1 MTDFTKSYLSIF
13 FLILSLLLAS
23 GCDGDD
29 RGGSANQDDSRPNIL
44 LIVADDLGYT
54 DLGVYGSEINTP
66 VLDRLARSGVMFTR
80 FHAAA
85 VCSPTRS
92 MLLSGTDHHLAGL
105 GNMYE
110 AMAPNQWGKPGYEGY
125 MNFRV
130 VSLATLLRDA
140 GYRTYMTG
148 KWHLGREKEHSPAAR
163 GFDKSFVLT
172 HGGGGHFDDL
182 GLGMVD
188 RIAEYRRDGEP
199 VALPAEFYSTA
210 FYTDELIRYID
221 ADKDDDKPFFAY
233 LAYTAPHWPLQ
244 APEASIARQKGNYD
258 EGYDIIH
265 ERRLNRLTAAGLLRD
280 GVEIAPRLP
289 GEPAWDE
296 LDDAQKRTEARIMEI
311 YAAMVEDVDIHIGRL
326 FDFLKQS
333 GKLENTFVFFMS
345 DNGAESA
352 PLDNWPVFGD
362 WMELCCDN
370 SYENLGN
377 ADSYVFYGQNWGR
390 VSTGPFRAYK
400 GYTSQGG
407 IQVPAIASY
416 PGHIAQGNINHSV
429 VSVMDVM
436 PTMLELAGATHPG
449 TSYQGRPVYPL
460 EGKSMLAMLTGK
472 TDRVHGQDDLMA
484 SEIFNRR
491 AVIQGDWKL
500 LLMEPPW
507 GSGEWQLYNLETDPA
522 EQTDLA
528 AQYPERVAQ
537 MDAYWQQYRTEAG
550 VVPMQGGTKF

>member
-1 MTDFTKSYLSIF
+1 MLAA
-13 FLILSLLLAS
+13 LLLVGCGGDGQGELS
-23 GCDGDD
+23 G
-29 RGGSANQDDSRPNIL
+29 RTETRPNIL

-54 DLGVYGSEINTP
+54 DLGIYGSEINTP

-80 FHAAA
+80 FHSATL
-85 VCSPTRS
+85 CSPTRA

-110 AMAPNQWGKPGYEGY
+110 TMAPSQAGKPGYEGY
-125 MNFRV
+125 LNDRV

-140 GYRTYMTG
+140 GYHTYMTG
-148 KWHLGREKEHSPAAR
+148 KWHLGRERDHSPAAR

-172 HGGGGHFDDL
+172 HGGGGHFDGL
-182 GLGMVD
+182 GLGMED
-188 RIAEYRRDGEP
+188 RVAEYRRDGEP
-199 VALPAEFYSTA
+199 VALPEEFYSTE
-210 FYTDELIRYID
+210 FYTSELMRYID
-221 ADKDDDKPFFAY
+221 AGKDDDKPFFAY

-244 APEASIARQKGNYD
+244 APDASIARQTGNYD
-258 EGYDIIH
+258 EGYDVIH

-289 GEPAWDE
+289 GEPAWNE
-296 LDDAQKRTEARIMEI
+296 LDEDQKKTEARIMEI

-326 FDFLKQS
+326 FDFLDQS

-352 PLDNWPVFGD
+352 PLDKWPVFGD
-362 WMELCCDN
+362 WMDICCDN
-370 SYENLGN
+370 SYENLGK

-407 IQVPAIASY
+407 IQVPAIASF
-416 PGHIAQGNINHSV
+416 PGHIEPGTINREF
-429 VSVMDVM
+429 VSVLDVM
-436 PTMLELAGATHPG
+436 PTLLELAGTSHPG
-449 TSYQGRPVYPL
+449 TSYRDRRIYPP
-460 EGKSMLAMLTGK
+460 EGKSMLDMLTGNAGS
-472 TDRVHGQDDLMA
+472 VHGQDDRMA
-484 SEIFNRR
+484 WEIFDRR

-507 GSGEWQLYNLETDPA
+507 GTGEWQLYNLETDPA

-528 AQYPERVAQ
+528 AQYPELVEQ
-537 MDAYWQQYRTEAG
+537 MGAYWERYRARVG
-550 VVPMQGGTKF
+550 IVPMQGGMKF